1 MHVAMRLYHDPPRKH
16 AQQPTADPETTMLV
30 EKLSIITQ
38 YGTRYAKNVTSEP
51 KQVGELST
59 MAHPPMDW
67 IASIKILLR
76 KVEEFVKFVD
86 GRLCLLLE
94 A

>member
-1 MHVAMRLYHDPPRKH
+1 
-16 AQQPTADPETTMLV
+16 MLV
-30 EKLSIITQ
+30 AKPSTITQ
-38 YGTRYAKNVTSEP
+38 YSTRYAKNVMSKP

-67 IASIKILLR
+67 IASVEILLR
-76 KVEEFVKFVD
+76 KVEEFIEFVD
-86 GRLCLLLE
+86 GCLHLLLE